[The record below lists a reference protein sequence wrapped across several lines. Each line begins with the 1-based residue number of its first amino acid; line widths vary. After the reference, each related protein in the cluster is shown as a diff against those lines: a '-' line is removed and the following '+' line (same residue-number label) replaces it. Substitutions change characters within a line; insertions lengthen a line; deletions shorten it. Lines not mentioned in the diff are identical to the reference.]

1 MDALGGLMPK
11 LSTDQK
17 YLLSHRYKDSGQTT
31 WYHYAPGQGSSWLH
45 LPRDAQKPTAM
56 SLERINEIISQ
67 TDNEGYADWYIT
79 DENNQTVLHSSGNDL
94 YSAQENMTQNAVK
107 PPKQIDPT
115 KQYLV
120 SATHPQRGT
129 FWAYKS
135 EQEYGWVQS
144 PFQNQQPSYLDLSDI
159 QAISEGDTIFKWY
172 LTDSAKNSY
181 PYQPEKANTEISE
194 NMTQTAAKPKHKFR
208 VRLGKNQ
215 QADGDKP
222 EQKEEEKEGW
232 SPLLLVICIALFLLL
247 GLAIVWNVQP
257 FMDIVILLAD
267 RIDFTNFAQF
277 LFALPGIGGL
287 FQWIAVSFAAALGI
301 MLYSIFQGLELAPFL
316 YKRDPKRMRR
326 IIEHWATWAKYRT
339 VKKDGRAVS
348 SMKRSYNNHP
358 IRTYQTLC
366 STRNIVY
373 ILELAICFITHPPVT
388 DGNLFT
394 FLWYLVTFQI
404 GKIEWINVALMFSV
418 LFLVDRVVRIVLSL
432 YPEIFPK
439 KEEVPQA

>member
-1 MDALGGLMPK
+1 
-11 LSTDQK
+11 
-17 YLLSHRYKDSGQTT
+17 
-31 WYHYAPGQGSSWLH
+31 
-45 LPRDAQKPTAM
+45 
-56 SLERINEIISQ
+56 
-67 TDNEGYADWYIT
+67 
-79 DENNQTVLHSSGNDL
+79 
-94 YSAQENMTQNAVK
+94 MTQTAAK

-135 EQEYGWVQS
+135 EQEHGWLQA

-194 NMTQTAAKPKHKFR
+194 NMTQTAAKPKRKFR

-287 FQWIAVSFAAALGI
+287 FQSIAVSFAAALGI
-301 MLYSIFQGLELAPFL
+301 MLYAIFQVLELAPYL

-348 SMKRSYNNHP
+348 SLKRSYNNHP
-358 IRTYQTLC
+358 IRPYQTLC

-404 GKIEWINVALMFSV
+404 GKIAWINVALMFSV
-418 LFLVDRVVRIVLSL
+418 LFLVDRIVRIALSL

-439 KEEVPQA
+439 KEETTHA